1 MQCFRRRKMV
11 TKRDRKVVA
20 AATVVMVLFSFIA
33 VMPFVI
39 LIASS
44 LSSEASIAV
53 YGYRFIP
60 HEISFDAYR
69 FILNQWGK
77 IGRAY
82 LITVLVTVIGT
93 VLSLTVTSLFSYG
106 VIQSKVRGTK
116 VLFILLIISML
127 FNGGT
132 VANYYIWTRVFH
144 VRDTLFALILPGY
157 LMSAF
162 NVILV
167 STYFRSSIPA
177 EMYEAAEI
185 DGATQFTIFHK
196 IVLPLSKPILATV
209 GMLTAV
215 SYWNDWTNG
224 LYFIKDP
231 NLYSIQQYLNVV
243 QNNLQFLMQNA
254 DKLGTQMSM
263 ADMPATSAR
272 MAIAVLAILPMLIV
286 FPFLQK
292 YFVKGITIGAVKG

>member
-1 MQCFRRRKMV
+1 MITKGDRRLIRI
-11 TKRDRKVVA
+11 
-20 AATVVMVLFSFIA
+20 ATVIMVFFSIMA
-33 VMPFVI
+33 ILPFWI

-44 LSSEASIAV
+44 FTSEASIAQN
-53 YGYRFIP
+53 GYSLFP
-60 HEISFDAYR
+60 SELSLEAYR
-69 FILNQWGK
+69 YILNQWSK
-77 IGRAY
+77 IGHAY
-82 LITVLVTVIGT
+82 LITILVTVIGT
-93 VLSLTVTSLFSYG
+93 GLSLFVTAMFSYG
-106 VIQSKVRGTK
+106 VIQRRVRGTG
-116 VLFILLIISML
+116 LLYLLLIISML

-132 VANYYIWTRVFH
+132 VANYYIWTRIFKVK
-144 VRDTLFALILPGY
+144 DTLAALILPGY

-167 STYFRSSIPA
+167 SNYYRSSIPG
-177 EMYEAAEI
+177 ELYEAAEI
-185 DGATQFTIFHK
+185 DGATQFTIFSK

-215 SYWNDWTNG
+215 CYWNDWTNG
-224 LYFIKDP
+224 LYFVKDQS
-231 NLYSIQQYLNVV
+231 LYSIQQYLNVV

-254 DKLGTQMSM
+254 DKVGTGMSM

-272 MAIAVLAILPMLIV
+272 MAIAVLAILPMLVV

>member
-1 MQCFRRRKMV
+1 MI
-11 TKRDRKVVA
+11 TKADRKVIRI
-20 AATVVMVLFSFIA
+20 ATVIMVIFSIA
-33 VMPFVI
+33 AILPFWI

-44 LSSEASIAV
+44 FTSESSIAQNG
-53 YGYRFIP
+53 YGFIP
-60 HEISFDAYR
+60 GEVSFEAYR
-69 FILNQWGK
+69 YILNQWDK

-82 LITVLVTVIGT
+82 LITILVTVCGT
-93 VLSLTVTSLFSYG
+93 TLSLLVTSLFSYG
-106 VIQSKVRGTK
+106 VIQTKVRGTR
-116 VLFILLIISML
+116 VLFLLLIISML

-132 VANYYIWTRVFH
+132 VANYYIWSRIFKVK
-144 VRDTLFALILPGY
+144 DTIFALILPGY

-167 STYFRSSIPA
+167 SNYYRSSIPG
-177 EMYEAAEI
+177 ELYEAAEI
-185 DGATQFTIFHK
+185 DGAAQMRIFAR
-196 IVLPLSKPILATV
+196 IVIPLSKPILATV

-215 SYWNDWTNG
+215 CYWNDWTNG
-224 LYFIKDP
+224 LYYIKEP
-231 NLYSIQQYLNVV
+231 ALYSIQQYLNVV

-254 DKLGTQMSM
+254 DKVGTAMSM

-272 MAIAVLAILPMLIV
+272 MAIAVLAILPMLVV